1 MLNVVPSEVEVG
13 LDGRLLPGFAPDDL
27 IRELRPL
34 LGPGVELELAFHDPG
49 PTAVDMTGFPLLETI
64 LREADPGAAAV
75 PFLLPGVT
83 DARFFARLGI
93 QTYGFL
99 PLPLPADFDFVPTIH
114 GADER
119 VPAEALEL
127 GACCLQELLRRF
139 R

>member
-1 MLNVVPSEVEVG
+1 MNWFREIFGVFRTRLGRKAVVPV
-13 LDGRLLPGFAPDDL
+13 
-27 IRELRPL
+27 
-34 LGPGVELELAFHDPG
+34 
-49 PTAVDMTGFPLLETI
+49 
-64 LREADPGAAAV
+64 
-75 PFLLPGVT
+75 LLPGVT

-127 GACCLQELLRRF
+127 GACCLHELLRRF